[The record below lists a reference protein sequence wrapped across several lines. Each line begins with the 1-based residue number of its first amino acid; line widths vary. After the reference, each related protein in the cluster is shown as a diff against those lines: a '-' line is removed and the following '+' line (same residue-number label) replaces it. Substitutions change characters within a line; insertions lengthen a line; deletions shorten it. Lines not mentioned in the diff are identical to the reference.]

1 MFTSI
6 LYGIHKHIF
15 TSILIKSIQIVAF
28 DNPNPP
34 DYGGVIDVYY
44 KIKALHDLGVK
55 VDLHFFNYGKRKDIE
70 PLTKICASI
79 FQYDR
84 NMRFGALLSST
95 PFIVKSRENRDL
107 LNELSRNPAPILFEG
122 LHCCSF
128 LNDPLL
134 KNHFKMVRTHNVEHD
149 YYKGLRDNTS
159 NLLKKLYYRS
169 ESKKLKTYEP
179 VLANADVIISLSLQD
194 ATYFEQYQ
202 KTEWVPPFHKSYPEA
217 VEKENYILFHGNL
230 AVEENINAL
239 LALLKNVFK
248 EIKHKV
254 IVAGKSPPQKIIQ
267 AIGTNNNITFIPNP
281 NQEEMT
287 DLICRAKCHILYT
300 NQNTGVKLKLVHAI
314 QSSGH
319 IVLNDAMLFD
329 DNFKDEVEIAND
341 WNSMIQ
347 TLNRC
352 MDLETSKPRPRLKAL
367 FDNKKNAEKILT
379 FLP

>member
-1 MFTSI
+1 M
-6 LYGIHKHIF
+6 
-15 TSILIKSIQIVAF
+15 IKSIQIVAF

-70 PLTKICASI
+70 PLSRICGSI

-84 NMRFGALLSST
+84 NMGLGALLSSK
-95 PFIVKSRENRDL
+95 PFIVKSRENIDL
-107 LNELSRNPAPILFEG
+107 LNALAKNPAPILFEG
-122 LHCCSF
+122 LHTCSF
-128 LNDPLL
+128 LDHPLL
-134 KNHFKMVRTHNVEHD
+134 KNHFKTVRTHNVEHS
-149 YYKGLRDNTS
+149 YYQGLFNNTS
-159 NLLKKLYYRS
+159 NLFKKLYYGS
-169 ESKKLKTYEP
+169 ESKKLKSFEP
-179 VLANADVIISLSLQD
+179 ILANADLIVSLSLQD

-202 KTEWVPPFHKSYPEA
+202 KTEWVPPFHKSYPE
-217 VEKENYILFHGNL
+217 VSEMEDYILFHGNL

-239 LALLKNVFK
+239 VALTKNVFK
-248 EIKHKV
+248 EITHKI
-254 IVAGKSPPQKIIQ
+254 IVAGKSPTQKIIN
-267 AIGTNNNITFIPNP
+267 AIGKNKNITLISNP

-314 QSSGH
+314 QTSGH

-329 DNFKDEVEIAND
+329 DSFKDEVEIAND
-341 WNSMIQ
+341 WNSMVK
-347 TLNRC
+347 TLDRC
-352 MDLETSKPRPRLKAL
+352 MDLETIKPRPRLKAL
-367 FDNKKNAEKILT
+367 FDNKKNAEKILS

>member
-6 LYGIHKHIF
+6 LYGIHEYICIN
-15 TSILIKSIQIVAF
+15 ILNKSIQIVAF

-55 VDLHFFNYGKRKDIE
+55 IDLHFFSYGNRKDIQ

-84 NMRFGALLSST
+84 YMGLGALLSST
-95 PFIVKSRENRDL
+95 PFIVKSRENMDL
-107 LNELSRNPAPILFEG
+107 LNALSKNPAPILFEG

-128 LNDPLL
+128 LDHPLL
-134 KNHFKMVRTHNVEHD
+134 KNHFKMVRTHNVEHS
-149 YYKGLRDNTS
+149 YYQGLFSNTS

-169 ESKKLKTYEP
+169 ESKKLKIYEP
-179 VLANADVIISLSLQD
+179 VLANADLIISLSLQD

-202 KTEWVPPFHKSYPEA
+202 KTEWIPPFHKSYPE
-217 VEKENYILFHGNL
+217 VLEKEDYILFHGNL
-230 AVEENINAL
+230 GVEENINAL
-239 LALLKNVFK
+239 LALTKNVFK

-254 IVAGKSPPQKIIQ
+254 IVAGKSPSQKTIK
-267 AIGTNNNITFIPNP
+267 AIGTNKNISLISNP

-287 DLICRAKCHILYT
+287 DLISRAKCHILYT

-314 QSSGH
+314 QTSGH
-319 IVLNDAMLFD
+319 IILNDAMLFD
-329 DNFKDEVEIAND
+329 DSFKDELEIAND
-341 WNSMIQ
+341 WNSMIIA
-347 TLNRC
+347 LNRC
-352 MDLETSKPRPRLKAL
+352 MDLETVKPRPRLKAL
-367 FDNKKNAEKILT
+367 FDNKKNAEKILS